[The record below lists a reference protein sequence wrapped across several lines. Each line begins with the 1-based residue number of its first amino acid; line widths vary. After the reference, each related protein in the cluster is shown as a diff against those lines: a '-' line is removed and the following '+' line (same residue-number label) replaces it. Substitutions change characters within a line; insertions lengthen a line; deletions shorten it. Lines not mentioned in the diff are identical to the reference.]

1 MNEYDIILRPI
12 ITEKST
18 LIKETETSTS
28 SSLRSA
34 NKIEIRKAVEKLFK
48 VKVIDVHVQNME
60 GKKKRLGR
68 YAGKRSDW
76 KKAIVK
82 LGPKDKITILRVRNG
97 RERI

>member
-18 LIKETETSTS
+18 LVKETGNQYVFEVQ
-28 SSLRSA
+28 RSA

-48 VKVIDVHVQNME
+48 VKVLDVHVSNME

-82 LGPKDKITILRVRNG
+82 VSPKDKITIFEG
-97 RERI
+97 A

>member
-18 LIKETETSTS
+18 LVKDTGNQYVFEV
-28 SSLRSA
+28 LRSA

-82 LGPKDKITILRVRNG
+82 LSPKDKITIFEG
-97 RERI
+97 A

>member
-18 LIKETETSTS
+18 FVKEAANQYVFEV
-28 SSLRSA
+28 LRSA

-48 VKVIDVHVQNME
+48 VKVIDVHVSNME

-82 LGPKDKITILRVRNG
+82 LSPKDKITIFEG
-97 RERI
+97 A

>member
-18 LIKETETSTS
+18 LVKETGNQYVFEV
-28 SSLRSA
+28 LRSA
-34 NKIEIRKAVEKLFK
+34 NKIEIRKAVERLFK

-82 LGPKDKITILRVRNG
+82 LSPKDKITIFEG
-97 RERI
+97 A

>member
-18 LIKETETSTS
+18 LVKETGNQYVFEV
-28 SSLRSA
+28 LRSA

-48 VKVIDVHVQNME
+48 VKVIDVHVSNME

-82 LGPKDKITILRVRNG
+82 LSPKDKITIFEG
-97 RERI
+97 A